1 MRWLYYVCRDSKI
14 RTLKIPSVAKGTF
27 ILLKA
32 ILSKVGFA
40 CYSALGTPGKPAERV
55 ADEAVDQIFS
65 FLTPPGCIDHYL
77 ADQLVLPL
85 SIIPGKSAFY
95 TNKLSH
101 HLLTNAYGVQQF
113 LPVKIN
119 IDEILNS
126 LAQIEIEGMSL

>member
-1 MRWLYYVCRDSKI
+1 MG
-14 RTLKIPSVAKGTF
+14 KGTF
-27 ILLKA
+27 ILFNS
-32 ILSKVGFA
+32 ILSKGGCA
-40 CYSALGTPGKPAERV
+40 CCSALGAPEKPAERV

-65 FLTPPGCIDHYL
+65 FLSTPGCIDHYM

-95 TNKLSH
+95 TNKVSH
-101 HLLTNAYGVQQF
+101 HLLTNAYVIQQF

-119 IDEILNS
+119 IDGILNS